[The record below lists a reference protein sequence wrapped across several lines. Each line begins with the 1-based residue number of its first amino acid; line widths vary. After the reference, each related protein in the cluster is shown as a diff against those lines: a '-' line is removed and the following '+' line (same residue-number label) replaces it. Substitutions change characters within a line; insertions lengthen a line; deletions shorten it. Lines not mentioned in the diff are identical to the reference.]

1 MLKNI
6 SPLGWSYFTYCLFAC
21 GYFTAA
27 AIGGWKGLSL
37 DIQPGSGYGNSYSS
51 GGSSYGRSSGGSWGG
66 GK

>member
-27 AIGGWKGLSL
+27 AIGGWKGLSI
-37 DIQPGSGYGNSYSS
+37 DPQPGSGYGSSYS